1 MKHLVYVYSS
11 YLKKEGNDMKK
22 KYAMT
27 AVVAATCFSLAV
39 GCSSKSEKSEGTAE
53 SSKDKKIQVTTTFYP
68 MYEFTKEVAGDKA
81 EVNLL
86 IPSTVEPHEW
96 EPSPKD
102 MKNIQQSDLV
112 IYNSPYME
120 TWEPAIEKSISN
132 DGPTFV
138 KASEGIK
145 LMSGT
150 EDEDEHE
157 KGAHEEHE
165 HAYDPHVWLSPVL
178 AQKEV
183 KNIAAALEKAD
194 PDNKDYYEKNSKKYI
209 NELKDLDQKYE
220 STLKNAPNKE
230 LVTQHAAFG
239 YLEKQYGL
247 TQVPIAGLSPE
258 QEPSPAKLAELK
270 KFAQTHH
277 VKTIYFEELTSPKVA
292 KTLAGEVG
300 AKTEVL
306 NTLEGLSKKQ
316 QEQGLNYIQVME
328 SNLKQLQESLSK

>member
-1 MKHLVYVYSS
+1 
-11 YLKKEGNDMKK
+11 MKK

-27 AVVAATCFSLAV
+27 AMVAATCFSLVV
-39 GCSSKSEKSEGTAE
+39 GCSSKNENSEGTVK
-53 SSKDKKIQVTTTFYP
+53 SSNDKKIQVTTTFYP
-68 MYEFTKEVAGDKA
+68 MYEFTKQVAGDKA
-81 EVNLL
+81 EVSLL

-120 TWEPAIEKSISN
+120 TWEPSIEKSISN

-145 LMSGT
+145 LMNGI

-157 KGAHEEHE
+157 EGKHEEHE
-165 HAYDPHVWLSPVL
+165 HVYDPHVWLSPVL

-183 KNIAAALEKAD
+183 ENIAIALEKAD

-239 YLEKQYGL
+239 YLAKQYGL